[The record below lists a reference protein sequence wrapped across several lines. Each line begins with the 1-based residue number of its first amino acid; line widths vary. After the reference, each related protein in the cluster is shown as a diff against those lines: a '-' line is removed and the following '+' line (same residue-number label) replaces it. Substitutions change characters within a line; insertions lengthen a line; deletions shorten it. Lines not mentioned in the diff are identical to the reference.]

1 MKRKICDADK
11 VALIYDLYEQ
21 EMYRICFAVLREV
34 HMAEDALSE
43 SFIKI
48 IRKRD
53 RIEDV
58 RSEDVRRFVVK
69 IAKNTAIDMYR
80 KNAKDRKYFV
90 GLPLGDVSEP
100 SYDPEYAFDDY
111 LSHDEFELLG
121 SLSNKYR
128 IVVECV
134 CFEELSVRETAAVL
148 KISEAC
154 VRKRLERAK
163 KQLAAK
169 LWGEDLKEIGRV
181 KREK

>member
-111 LSHDEFELLG
+111 LSHDEFELL
-121 SLSNKYR
+121 
-128 IVVECV
+128 
-134 CFEELSVRETAAVL
+134 
-148 KISEAC
+148 
-154 VRKRLERAK
+154 
-163 KQLAAK
+163 
-169 LWGEDLKEIGRV
+169 
-181 KREK
+181 